1 MFFVVFCAA
10 IFLTSL
16 LGAIIG
22 AIAGYWV
29 GQEISALF
37 HLRNMTPLAVS
48 LFASIVGS
56 VLGNSF
62 AAGFFVRVFLHEIVS
77 FLDFTVVSVVATLF
91 LFFVMEPLRLNTD
104 TRITIALLFSMPAL
118 AQTFFA
124 HSLCKKIRYH

>member
-1 MFFVVFCAA
+1 MFSVVFCAA
-10 IFLTSL
+10 ILLTSL
-16 LGAIIG
+16 LGAILG

-29 GQEISALF
+29 GQETSALF
-37 HLRNMTPLAVS
+37 HLRDMTPLAVS
-48 LFASIVGS
+48 LLASIVGS

-77 FLDFTVVSVVATLF
+77 FLDFAVVSVVATLF

-124 HSLCKKIRYH
+124 HSLYKRFR

>member
-1 MFFVVFCAA
+1 MFFGVFCAA

-37 HLRNMTPLAVS
+37 HLRDMTPLAVS

-62 AAGFFVRVFLHEIVS
+62 AAGFFVRRVLHEKVS
-77 FLDFTVVSVVATLF
+77 FLDFTVVGVAAILV
-91 LFFVMEPLRLNTD
+91 LFFAMEPLRLNTD